1 MILVDCLDVNLHP
14 FRHALFDVGFLSF
27 HDEKLGLD
35 TGQSTLATVV
45 VAVLKTDTS

>member
-1 MILVDCLDVNLHP
+1 MILVDCFDVDLHS

-27 HDEKLGLD
+27 HDEKLGLH
-35 TGQSTLATVV
+35 TRQSSLATIV